1 MLHPVQVLGIM
12 EIYAMNVI
20 NIGFS
25 IHRPEMIPITEKI
38 MDQHDII
45 YLEEP
50 PDSNFT
56 EMLKGSLEVDDYLMP
71 MDLEYP
77 EFSRAMCHLERSL
90 FKKGKQF
97 FQTDPFVESL
107 LLIHES
113 FANGQRPED
122 LDKGSILYYVYLAER
137 DATGALLHFYKTSVT
152 GTFEETTTAVRN
164 FARADAARL
173 RLRDSL
179 RAQDIIRHIKK
190 GCNIFI
196 EAGMIHYSI
205 YLTIWKEFRN
215 TFIVRPLFLNRILLP
230 EKNSYQGL
238 YSPGDLLTLAYVF
251 HPRLNKDKWESL
263 QAARSVVY
271 SKIIQKEENQQD
283 ADRFF
288 HLKNERDCV
297 GLCRMLNMGDC
308 KSLYASI
315 RKRKTMDSFNI
326 VREYITKNKI

>member
-1 MLHPVQVLGIM
+1 
-12 EIYAMNVI
+12 MNVI

-38 MDQHDII
+38 MGQHDII

-50 PDSNFT
+50 PDSHFT
-56 EMLKGSLEVDDYLMP
+56 KMLKGTLGVDDYLLP

-77 EFSRAMCHLERSL
+77 EFSRAMCHLERIL
-90 FKKGKQF
+90 FKNGKQL
-97 FQTDPFVESL
+97 FQTDPFVEAL
-107 LLIHES
+107 LLIHDS
-113 FANGQRPED
+113 FAEGKRPED
-122 LDKGSILYYVYLAER
+122 LDKGSMLYYVYLAER
-137 DATGALLHFYKTSVT
+137 DATGALLHFYKTSVA
-152 GTFEETTTAVRN
+152 GTFEETTAAVKH

-179 RAQDIIRHIKK
+179 RAQEIVRDIKN

-205 YLTIWKEFRN
+205 YRRIWKEFKN

-230 EKNSYQGL
+230 EKNSHQGL

-251 HPRLNKDKWESL
+251 HPGLNKDKWASL
-263 QAARSVVY
+263 LAARSIVY
-271 SKIIQKEENQQD
+271 SKIIQKEENQPD
-283 ADRFF
+283 ADSFF
-288 HLKNERDCV
+288 HLKNESDCI
-297 GLCRMLNMGDC
+297 GICRMLNMGDC
-308 KSLYASI
+308 QYLYPII

-326 VREYITKNKI
+326 VREYIKKNKI